1 MIVTQKI
8 ALTEVELVSDSKS
21 LSFSRGPGTDGT
33 VKRWGAMPH
42 NNIVL

>member
-1 MIVTQKI
+1 MIVTQTI
-8 ALTEVELVSDSKS
+8 ALTEAELVSDSKS
-21 LSFSRGPGTDGT
+21 FSRGPETDGT